1 MLIVRRLDDRL
12 SERFGWATTD
22 DIMNAI
28 DKSPTLPSSK
38 EARERISQAMLES
51 RHDYTTGRA
60 GHSLHITK
68 HERRRNGVSLT
79 STTAGDDHRSV
90 RPDQLRQSLW
100 CVEVNG
106 FIILAHCRLPYYW
119 EGIKILLR
127 GQLLQK

>member
-12 SERFGWATTD
+12 SERLGWATTD

-38 EARERISQAMLES
+38 ETWERVRQTMFES
-51 RHDYTTGRA
+51 RHDNAPCRA

-79 STTAGDDHRSV
+79 STTTGDDHGSV
-90 RPDQLRQSLW
+90 RPD
-100 CVEVNG
+100 
-106 FIILAHCRLPYYW
+106 
-119 EGIKILLR
+119 
-127 GQLLQK
+127 